1 MVGERLLV
9 GWDLV
14 EEPVVLP
21 VILAMELEPGWD
33 CRHTTEVIKLFL

>member
-21 VILAMELEPGWD
+21 VIPALELEPRRGLSPYGES
-33 CRHTTEVIKLFL
+33 H